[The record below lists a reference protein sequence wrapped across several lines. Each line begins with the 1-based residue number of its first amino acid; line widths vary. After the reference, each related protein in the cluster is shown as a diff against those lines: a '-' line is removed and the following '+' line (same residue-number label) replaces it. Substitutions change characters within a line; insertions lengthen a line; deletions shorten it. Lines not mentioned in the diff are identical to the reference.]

1 MAKEAIHLLFDV
13 EGGDGIDAGSGK
25 LIVTQL
31 TEIIKKINDGK
42 NVIPKVKIDFD
53 MTETENKLKDIKKQI
68 KDVVKALEEPSGEP
82 GKGGGKKKSDDKNIF
97 RDYKQR
103 TADVKRYYSA
113 IKELQSIQ
121 LKTNKVTRDASGI
134 WSSQDDNYKERIEH
148 VNSLKNHI
156 DELGVAEVNAAKS
169 SDEANQIKVKKADEL
184 GLSLNQYQSL
194 LNQVSNAEQQRAVDY
209 ERASQKIQE
218 AAKKEV
224 DAKKKADDKEKD
236 SEDNKKSAEGQ
247 SKRIT
252 LIKDY
257 YKARIEL
264 EKIVKRSHD
273 VIRKEDGSFE
283 ATGEKYKLLVE
294 RVNQLKAAY
303 DALGLSVEDNRF
315 EAITEEDG
323 KKKIVPNENFGHSE
337 AYKNANGD
345 LEELKETA
353 EKLNLTTEEYIE
365 LIQTADNAVRDLAS
379 AEDKDSTEKRWANNI
394 GKAATLLEDLEGKRA
409 GQRDTGVGKLMN
421 ELRELSRSGDISN
434 LDKLTQKMDEVRIA
448 AAKAGVD
455 VDTWGTKML
464 KTLGGKLRSALAGFA
479 VGKASQYLREVYHNV
494 VELDS
499 AITDLQIASGK
510 TREET
515 EHLIKS
521 YSKLGK
527 EIGAT
532 TIEVAK
538 SADTFLR
545 QGYSVE
551 QTETLIKNSMMLSKL
566 GQIESAEAAKA
577 LTSAMKGYKVEVED
591 TIGIVDKFTAVDMV
605 AAVSAGDLAT
615 AMAETATGADIAG
628 VSMDKLV
635 GYIATVSEVTQ
646 DGAESVGTFYKTL
659 FARMNNVKAE
669 KFVDDE
675 TGESLNDVEKVLGE
689 LNISLRDSNGL
700 FRNSGEVLDEVG
712 QKWETFDNVQQHAI
726 ATAFAGKRVP
736 VCTEM
741 CA

>member
-68 KDVVKALEEPSGEP
+68 KDVAKALEEPSGGS
-82 GKGGGKKKSDDKNIF
+82 GKSGGEKNTSAKKSRSSEQKN
-97 RDYKQR
+97 
-103 TADVKRYYSA
+103 
-113 IKELQSIQ
+113 
-121 LKTNKVTRDASGI
+121 
-134 WSSQDDNYKERIEH
+134 RI
-148 VNSLKNHI
+148 S
-156 DELGVAEVNAAKS
+156 
-169 SDEANQIKVKKADEL
+169 
-184 GLSLNQYQSL
+184 
-194 LNQVSNAEQQRAVDY
+194 
-209 ERASQKIQE
+209 
-218 AAKKEV
+218 
-224 DAKKKADDKEKD
+224 
-236 SEDNKKSAEGQ
+236 
-247 SKRIT
+247 

-264 EKIVKRSHD
+264 EKIVRKSDD
-273 VIRKEDGSFE
+273 VIKKDGSFE
-283 ATGEKYKLLVE
+283 TTGEKYKLLVE
-294 RVNQLKAAY
+294 RVNQLKTAY

-315 EAITEEDG
+315 
-323 KKKIVPNENFGHSE
+323 KKIVNDNGDTISVPNENFGHSE

-345 LEELKETA
+345 LEKLKETA
-353 EKLNLTTEEYIE
+353 KKLNLTTEEYIE
-365 LIQTADNAVRDLAS
+365 LIQTAENAVRDLAA
-379 AEDKDSTEKRWANNI
+379 AEDKDSTEKRWANNV

-479 VGKASQYLREVYHNV
+479 VGKASQYLREVYQNV

-545 QGYSVE
+545 QGYSIE
-551 QTETLIKNSMMLSKL
+551 QTETLIKNAMMLSKL
-566 GQIESAEAAKA
+566 GQIESAEAARA

-591 TIGIVDKFTAVDMV
+591 TIGIVDKFTAVDMK
-605 AAVSAGDLAT
+605 AAVSAGDIAT

-646 DGAESVGTFYKTL
+646 DGAESVGK
-659 FARMNNVKAE
+659 
-669 KFVDDE
+669 
-675 TGESLNDVEKVLGE
+675 
-689 LNISLRDSNGL
+689 
-700 FRNSGEVLDEVG
+700 
-712 QKWETFDNVQQHAI
+712 
-726 ATAFAGKRVP
+726 
-736 VCTEM
+736 
-741 CA
+741 